1 MNSKVGFL
9 IDPDNDWIEVFVKD
23 FIGKQIKSDCSF
35 SVSKDTA
42 TMKGFR
48 FVFILGYTRILG
60 SNFLNGNELN
70 LVIHESNLPSGK
82 GFSPVQWQIVE
93 GSNEITVCLLEASAD
108 GIDCG
113 DVYIRDTLK
122 LDGFEL
128 LPEIRKKQAEVT
140 FRIIKKFLITHRSII
155 PQKQKGKESFFSR
168 RTRKDD
174 KLDAKKTLEEQFNLL
189 RIANNDEHP
198 LYFNLGEN
206 KYTLK
211 IYKS

>member
-9 IDPDNDWIEVFVKD
+9 IDPVNDWIEVFVKD
-23 FIGKQIKSDCSF
+23 FIGKQSKSDYSF

-82 GFSPVQWQIVE
+82 GFSPVQWQIME

-113 DVYIRDTLK
+113 LS
-122 LDGFEL
+122 
-128 LPEIRKKQAEVT
+128 
-140 FRIIKKFLITHRSII
+140 LIHI
-155 PQKQKGKESFFSR
+155 
-168 RTRKDD
+168 
-174 KLDAKKTLEEQFNLL
+174 
-189 RIANNDEHP
+189 
-198 LYFNLGEN
+198 
-206 KYTLK
+206 
-211 IYKS
+211 

>member
-1 MNSKVGFL
+1 M
-9 IDPDNDWIEVFVKD
+9 
-23 FIGKQIKSDCSF
+23 
-35 SVSKDTA
+35 
-42 TMKGFR
+42 
-48 FVFILGYTRILG
+48 
-60 SNFLNGNELN
+60 N

-93 GSNEITVCLLEASAD
+93 GCNEIPVCLLEASAD

-113 DVYIRDTLK
+113 HVYIRDTMR

-128 LPEIRKKQAEVT
+128 LPEIQEEQADIT
-140 FRIIKKFLITHRSII
+140 FRIIKKFLTTHASIV

-168 RTRKDD
+168 RTRRDD
-174 KLDAKKTLEEQFNLL
+174 ELDAKKTIEEQFNLL
-189 RIANNDEHP
+189 RIANNDEYP

-206 KYTLK
+206 KYTIK